1 MTDDANDPGELK
13 KKALDLYAELTK
25 QVITLCVVVI
35 GTFVAGLRL
44 FDLSKVAVN
53 YQVVGGLVLLF
64 LSVAVGLL
72 GYGRLIGLSKKDV
85 YDLNDKTLLWF
96 GKIQQGAFFVG
107 TALLAAWM
115 VAPPNGSDAPT
126 NTDDAKVQSERGAG

>member
-1 MTDDANDPGELK
+1 MTDDASEPGELK

-35 GTFVAGLRL
+35 GSFVAGLRL

-115 VAPPNGSDAPT
+115 VSPPNGSNAPT